1 MTHARPPRSRVV
13 VRSVL
18 VHGLLLIAGAIVLL
32 PLVWLL
38 ISSLKQP
45 KDFFDSMFLPP
56 GDGPA
61 GVAWDRLTL
70 DNYRRLFM
78 DMGAVRPLINS
89 TFLASVTAL
98 LATLVSAAAGYAVAR
113 LRFRGRSIVW
123 GAVLAALIIP
133 PPLLLA
139 PGYVWLHELGL
150 LDRYA
155 GLIVPA
161 MAPAF
166 GVFLFRQAT
175 LQSVP
180 SSLIE
185 AARLDGLGEVG
196 IFARIALPLLRPMA
210 GAFLMITF
218 VATWNNF
225 ITPQVVLQDPLK
237 QPLSVAIAQLS
248 DVYFQDYGLMLAGVV
263 VSVLPVMALFLLLQR
278 EFLSGL
284 TAGAVKG

>member
-1 MTHARPPRSRVV
+1 MNARSSPISRV
-13 VRSVL
+13 
-18 VHGLLLIAGAIVLL
+18 GAYALLIIAGGITLL
-32 PLVWLL
+32 PLVWLV

-45 KDFFDSMFLPP
+45 QDFFDSMFLPP
-56 GDGPA
+56 GDGLF
-61 GVAWDRLTL
+61 GIGWDRLTL
-70 DNYRRLFM
+70 EHYRRLFS
-78 DMGAVRPLINS
+78 DLGVARPLINS
-89 TFLASVTAL
+89 VFLASVTAL
-98 LATLVSAAAGYAVAR
+98 LATLVSAGAGYAIAR
-113 LRFRGRSIVW
+113 VRFRGRGLVW
-123 GAVLAALIIP
+123 AAVLAALIIP

-139 PGYVWLHELGL
+139 PGYVWLHRLGL
-150 LDRYA
+150 LDHYA
-155 GLIVPA
+155 GLIIPA
-161 MAPAF
+161 IAPAF

-180 SSLIE
+180 PSLIE
-185 AARLDGLGEVG
+185 AARLDGLSEVQ
-196 IFARIALPLLRPMA
+196 IFRRIALPLLRPMV

-225 ITPQVVLQDPLK
+225 IAPQVVLQDPLK

-263 VSVLPVMALFLLLQR
+263 VSVAPVMALFLLLQR